1 MKKMLANLFLSVV
14 TLGFATVAPAATD
27 EAKAAYKAAEDSAT
41 ATYKAERAK
50 CDALNGNPKDVCIEE
65 AKAAE
70 KRSKAEAEAQY
81 KNTPK
86 AHMKARIAAA
96 DADYAVAK
104 EKCKA
109 QSGNAKDVCIKEA
122 KAVHTKAVVDAKS
135 SQKISEVKSDATQ
148 DKRDADYKVALEKCD
163 SLAGPAK
170 DACVATAKS
179 QYGK

>member
-70 KRSKAEAEAQY
+70 KRSKAEA
-81 KNTPK
+81 
-86 AHMKARIAAA
+86 
-96 DADYAVAK
+96 
-104 EKCKA
+104 
-109 QSGNAKDVCIKEA
+109 
-122 KAVHTKAVVDAKS
+122 
-135 SQKISEVKSDATQ
+135 
-148 DKRDADYKVALEKCD
+148 
-163 SLAGPAK
+163 
-170 DACVATAKS
+170 
-179 QYGK
+179 